1 MPPGHDTSSS
11 AIDALFAAQA
21 ARARA
26 LRRSSVAERRAA
38 LDRLLDALMAQR
50 EALLEAFEKDLRK
63 PAVEVDLTELLPVV
77 DEIRHARRHLA
88 RWMRLRRAAPTLAT
102 FGTRAR
108 IVCQPRGR
116 CLIIG
121 PWNYPISTLLGPLAS
136 AVAAGNTA
144 ILKPSEFTPN
154 VNAVIGRVVAQAFDP
169 AEVAMVEGAVETA
182 TQLLALPFDH
192 VFFTG
197 SPAVGSVVMAAAAK
211 QLASVTLELGGK
223 SPVVVDASA
232 NLRHAAE
239 HVMWGKFVN
248 AGQTCVAPDHL
259 YVHRSVMAPFVQL
272 CREVLAERF
281 GADAAAMAASPDLG
295 RMIHARHAQRVGAL
309 VDEAVAQGA
318 QVLVGG
324 AHDAPARYVAPTL
337 LAEVPD
343 AARIAHE
350 EIFGPVL
357 PIAPFDTLDEVI
369 ARINAASKP
378 LALYLWS
385 RDGAA
390 IETLRSQT
398 SSGSFCVNLCLQ
410 QFAHGN
416 LPFGGV
422 NHSGI
427 GHAHGEFGFKA
438 FSHERAVLAGGP
450 WSVLKLLFP
459 PYTERKTRLS
469 RLLVNLLRR
478 A

>member
-1 MPPGHDTSSS
+1 MCNSLDRETSP
-11 AIDALFAAQA
+11 AVIDALFAGQA
-21 ARARA
+21 ARALA
-26 LRRSSVAERRAA
+26 LRKSGAGERRAKLA
-38 LDRLLDALMAQR
+38 RLLDALMARR
-50 EALLEAFEKDLRK
+50 EAFQAAFAKDLGK

-77 DEIRHARRHLA
+77 DDIRHAQRHLK
-88 RWMRLRRAAPTLAT
+88 RWMRAHRAAPTLTT

-108 IVCQPRGR
+108 IVYQPRGR

-121 PWNYPISTLLGPLAS
+121 PWNYPVSTLVGPLAS
-136 AVAAGNTA
+136 ALAAGNSV
-144 ILKPSEFTPN
+144 ILKPSEFTPH
-154 VNAVIGRVVAQAFDP
+154 VNAVIGQIVAEVFEP
-169 AEVAMVEGAVETA
+169 AEVAMVEGG
-182 TQLLALPFDH
+182 
-192 VFFTG
+192 TG
-197 SPAVGSVVMAAAAK
+197 SPAVGKVVMAAAAK

-223 SPVVVDASA
+223 SPVIVDASA
-232 NLRHAAE
+232 DLRHAAE

-259 YVHRSVMAPFVQL
+259 YVHRSVMERFVQM

-281 GADAAAMAASPDLG
+281 GADPQASADLG

-318 QVLVGG
+318 RVLAGG
-324 AHDAPARYVAPTL
+324 THDAEKRYVAPTL

-343 AARIAHE
+343 AARIAQE

-357 PIAPFDTLDEVI
+357 PIAPFDSLDEVI
-369 ARINAASKP
+369 ARINAAPKP

-390 IETLRSQT
+390 VEKLRSET

-410 QFAHGN
+410 QFAHSN

-422 NHSGI
+422 NNSGI
-427 GHAHGEFGFKA
+427 GNAHGFFGFKA
-438 FSHERAVLAGGP
+438 FSHERAVLSGGP
-450 WSVLKLLFP
+450 LSALKLLFP
-459 PYTERKTRLS
+459 PYTAGKAKLGFSLVQMVRKL
-469 RLLVNLLRR
+469 
-478 A
+478 